1 MKRSLKT
8 KLIAGIAAASMLMP
22 LAACSKK
29 DGPLGTAT
37 QVAENAPWYESE
49 KIVLESG
56 LDVST
61 YDYVYSQYIGEY
73 NGGYVMAHYGYRNY
87 AAEGVSN
94 SEELLCC
101 YDGEGKL
108 INSVNINDLL
118 KSEGFS
124 ADNTS
129 LDDIVCRD
137 GKVSATLGSF
147 DEKTEEVTMYDASLD
162 LESGKIISLT
172 ERAGEDKATEGLSY
186 EGSTEVAGYTIKK
199 YWKSGEDD
207 GSVASYVL
215 TVTSPDGT
223 EGTIDLTKLLP
234 NEEIYDMPML
244 LDIGDDKAIFPVASS
259 NSFKI
264 TYKVID
270 LKALTVAKYD
280 KDMSWLNLMDLY
292 SLTEVPGSGYITK
305 DSDCIKMAD
314 FKKGEMKEIVNFNDT
329 NVNRSDIEN
338 LQVVSVD
345 DKSVILAGNSSNRLV
360 SGDAV
365 IIKLTKADKNPN
377 VGKTI
382 IRLAVVNGSDY
393 AVSEAV
399 CKFNAENKDYV
410 IQYDNSYTLMNNIDL
425 ASLTMDDQDELQSG
439 LYGALGKME
448 NKLAMDLMAGEGP
461 DIIIGGTAFPQLN
474 NDQYMTDLTSDL
486 DLSGLSSNIIDA
498 SKTDGKLFQLPITL
512 IVEGMAMEK
521 SIAPSGKTGFTYD
534 EYKKFIDEKCNG
546 TTPFDTYSQKDVLVT
561 FLSAMYKDFVDGDS
575 VNFDNDSF
583 RKTCKFVKENVKDGA
598 VFTEMSENG
607 EYTGDHNAD
616 SCPVELSTLYSF
628 SNYLQLSKMRG
639 GAEIA
644 LLGIPSVDGR
654 GPILAA
660 RTSVGVSAETPSR
673 DGCIAFVKILISED
687 IQMTAGR
694 AEMIPVNTN
703 ALKKTSEEILKEEND
718 RISYNLENLPASQIA
733 AMNLPSKTIDEKTAD
748 EFAGLIT
755 GAKNIDCSDS
765 AIINIV
771 REEIPAY
778 LEGQKDI
785 DDVIDIINDRAQKV
799 VDERG

>member
-37 QVAENAPWYESE
+37 QVAEGTPWYESE
-49 KIVLESG
+49 RFVLESG

-61 YDYVYSQYIGEY
+61 YDFVYSQYIGEY

-108 INSVNINDLL
+108 TG
-118 KSEGFS
+118 EGV
-124 ADNTS
+124 DIVTS

-215 TVTSPDGT
+215 KVTSPDGT

-234 NEEIYDMPML
+234 NEEIYDIPML
-244 LDIGDDKAIFPVASS
+244 LDVGDDKAIFPVASS

-292 SLTEVPGSGYITK
+292 SLTEVPGSGYITM

-644 LLGIPSVDGR
+644 FLGIPSVDGR

-660 RTSVGVSAETPSR
+660 RTSV
-673 DGCIAFVKILISED
+673 
-687 IQMTAGR
+687 
-694 AEMIPVNTN
+694 IPVNTN